1 MSTVSRRRSLKSF
14 LHDVCSALCR
24 TAYTSGWMPVFTHPL
39 ERKGFNRASM
49 KILHFLKRNKDRW
62 WALPLIVPVVLLPVF
77 SMVNTYTQLGDGIV
91 TLYYLPLS
99 FLLALMS
106 FFGLE
111 AIPGIVLSLF
121 FRYASSVGLFET
133 CAGILHFLVPLVL
146 SWGGYRVFAPRRNMT
161 AYGDVRLM
169 AQRLF
174 WQAFCPATLFLVLFQ
189 FAVYL
194 GVYESRQSLAG
205 LNPLNIR
212 TLINYQALLVSGL
225 TGVPLCYLLIR
236 LIRHPRYI
244 KGLISQIRAQIDKKV
259 TLVEFLLWTMVLAVL
274 LSLLLVPMNE
284 NSSIFSTNYTLSLL
298 MPVMLWGAMR
308 FGYKL
313 MSIIWTP
320 VLLLAIHYF
329 YHYIPLRPGYDI
341 QLAITSSSYLVF
353 SFVVIYMSM
362 LATRQRAINIRSRR
376 LALLD
381 PVVHMPNLRALSRAL
396 AKTPWSALCLLRIPE
411 LEVLGRN
418 YGVLLRIQYKQQ
430 LAQWINDTLQ
440 PDECVYH
447 LTGCDLAVRL
457 NSESHQQRIDTLDA
471 HIKQFRFVWDG
482 MPLQP
487 QVGVS
492 YCYVRSPVNHLYL
505 VLGELGVIADLS
517 LSTNHPEN
525 LQQRG
530 AVHLQRSLKDKVAMM
545 NRLQTALEQ
554 NAFTLMVQPVR
565 GLRGD
570 CYHEVLLRMPDE
582 NGILLSP
589 EQFLPVAQEF
599 GLSSRVDLWVLER
612 TLSFLSR
619 HRERLPGQRFAIKLA
634 PSTVCRAQ
642 FPLDVSRLLAKYSVE
657 AWQLIFEVTE
667 TSTCCNAELAVQ
679 TLRQLQKMGV
689 RIAIDDFGT
698 GYASY
703 ARLKSVDADIL
714 KIDGSFIRNIV
725 SNSLDYQI
733 VASICHLARMKKMLV
748 VAEYVETEEIHSA
761 VLALGIDY
769 VQGCLIGE
777 PVELE
782 SLAEA
787 ETPQVSA

>member
-1 MSTVSRRRSLKSF
+1 M
-14 LHDVCSALCR
+14 
-24 TAYTSGWMPVFTHPL
+24 
-39 ERKGFNRASM
+39 N
-49 KILHFLKRNKDRW
+49 ILAFLKKNENRW
-62 WALPLIVPVVLLPVF
+62 WSLPLILPVVLLPVL
-77 SMVNTYTQLGDGIV
+77 SIANTFTQLGDGIAA
-91 TLYYLPLS
+91 LYYLPLS
-99 FLLALMS
+99 FLLSLMM

-111 AIPGIVLSLF
+111 ALPGIVLSLF
-121 FRYASSVGLFET
+121 IRYYPSVGMFET
-133 CAGILHFLVPLVL
+133 VAGILHFVVPLVL

-169 AQRLF
+169 AQRIF

-212 TLINYQALLVSGL
+212 TLINYQTLLVSGL
-225 TGVPLCYLLIR
+225 TGVPLSYLLIR
-236 LIRHPRYI
+236 LLRHPRYI
-244 KGLISQIRAQIDKKV
+244 KSLLSQIRSEIDKKV
-259 TLVEFLLWTMVLAVL
+259 TVVELLVWAIALGGL
-274 LSLLLVPMNE
+274 LSLLLIPMNE
-284 NSSIFSTNYTLSLL
+284 NSSIFTTNYTLSLL

-313 MSIIWTP
+313 ISLIWTP
-320 VLLLAIHYF
+320 ILLVSIHYF
-329 YHYIPLRPGYDI
+329 YRYITVNPGYDI

-362 LATRQRAINIRSRR
+362 LATRQRAANKRSRR

-381 PVVHMPNLRALSRAL
+381 PVVHMPNLRALSRDL
-396 AKTPWSALCLLRIPE
+396 AKNPWSALCLLRIPE
-411 LEVLGRN
+411 LEILGRN

-430 LAQWINDTLQ
+430 LAQWVNGILQ
-440 PDECVYH
+440 PNELVYH
-447 LTGCDLAVRL
+447 LTGYDLAVRL
-457 NSESHQQRIDTLDA
+457 NAESHQQRIEALDE

-505 VLGELGVIADLS
+505 VLGELGVVADLS
-517 LSTNHPEN
+517 LSSNHPEN

-545 NRLQTALEQ
+545 SRLQKALDNDE
-554 NAFTLMVQPVR
+554 FTLLVQPVR
-565 GLRGD
+565 GMRGD
-570 CYHEVLLRMPDE
+570 CYHEVLLRMPDI
-582 NGILLSP
+582 NGLLISP
-589 EQFLPVAQEF
+589 DQFLPVAQEF
-599 GLSSRVDLWVLER
+599 GLSSRVDLWVLEH
-612 TLSFLSR
+612 TLRFLAA
-619 HRERLPGQRFAIKLA
+619 HRERLPGQRFAINLA
-634 PSTVCRAQ
+634 PSTVCRVQ
-642 FPLDVSRLLAKYSVE
+642 FPLEVSRLLAKYAIE
-657 AWQLIFEVTE
+657 PWQLIFEVTE
-667 TSTCCNAELAVQ
+667 CSTFCNAEQALHI
-679 TLRQLQKMGV
+679 LRQLQKMGV

-725 SNSLDYQI
+725 NNSLDYQI

-748 VAEYVETEEIHSA
+748 VAEYVESEEIRSA
-761 VLALGIDY
+761 VHALGIDY
-769 VQGCLIGE
+769 VQGYLIGR
-777 PVELE
+777 PAPLE
-782 SLAEA
+782 SLLEAEA
-787 ETPQVSA
+787 STADA

>member
-1 MSTVSRRRSLKSF
+1 MTIFSVLKQ
-14 LHDVCSALCR
+14 H
-24 TAYTSGWMPVFTHPL
+24 
-39 ERKGFNRASM
+39 
-49 KILHFLKRNKDRW
+49 KDRW
-62 WALPLIVPVVLLPVF
+62 WALPFILPVVLLPVL
-77 SMVNTYTQLGDGIV
+77 SEANTLTQLGGALV
-91 TLYYLPLS
+91 ALYYLPLS
-99 FLLALMS
+99 FLLSVMM

-111 AIPGIVLSLF
+111 AIPGIALSLF
-121 FRYASSVGLFET
+121 FRYYPSVGLFET
-133 CAGILHFLVPLVL
+133 LAGILHFLVPLVL
-146 SWGGYRVFAPRRNMT
+146 SWGGYRVFAPRRNMA
-161 AYGDVRLM
+161 AYGDMRLM
-169 AQRLF
+169 AQRIF
-174 WQAFCPATLFLVLFQ
+174 WQVFCPATLFLILFQ

-194 GVYESRQSLAG
+194 GVYDSRQSLAG

-225 TGVPLCYLLIR
+225 TGVPLSYLLIR

-244 KGLISQIRAQIDKKV
+244 NALISQVRAQIDKKV
-259 TLVEFLLWTMVLAVL
+259 TVVEFLIWAIVLGGL
-274 LSLLLVPMNE
+274 LSLLLIPMNE
-284 NSSIFSTNYTLSLL
+284 NSTIFSTNYTLSLL

-320 VLLLAIHYF
+320 VLLVSIHYF
-329 YHYIPLRPGYDI
+329 YHYIPMHQGYGM

-362 LATRQRAINIRSRR
+362 LATRQRAVTVRSRR

-381 PVVHMPNLRALSRAL
+381 PVVHMPNLRALSRDL
-396 AKTPWSALCLLRIPE
+396 AKKPWSAICLLRIPE

-418 YGVLLRIQYKQQ
+418 YGVMLRIQYKQQ
-430 LAQWINDTLQ
+430 LAQWINGTLQ
-440 PDECVYH
+440 GNEKVYH
-447 LTGCDLAVRL
+447 LTGYDLAVRL
-457 NSESHQQRIDTLDA
+457 NAESHQQRIETLDE
-471 HIKQFRFVWDG
+471 HIKQFRFIWDG

-505 VLGELGVIADLS
+505 VLGELGEIADLS

-530 AVHLQRSLKDKVAMM
+530 AVHLQRNLKDKVEMM
-545 NRLQTALEQ
+545 SRLQHALERGK
-554 NAFTLMVQPVR
+554 FVLMVQPVR

-570 CYHEVLLRMPDE
+570 CYHEVLLRMPDAD
-582 NGILLSP
+582 GMLISP
-589 EQFLPVAQEF
+589 DQFLPVAQEF

-612 TLSFLSR
+612 TLRFLAE
-619 HRERLPGQRFAIKLA
+619 HRDRLPGQRFAINLA
-634 PSTVCRAQ
+634 PSTVCRVQ
-642 FPLDVSRLLAKYSVE
+642 FPLEVSRLLVQYAVE
-657 AWQLIFEVTE
+657 PWQLIFEVTE
-667 TSTCCNAELAVQ
+667 SSTFGNAEQAAQ

-748 VAEYVETEEIHSA
+748 VAEYVETEEIRSA
-761 VLALGIDY
+761 VHALGIDY
-769 VQGCLIGE
+769 VQGYLIGK
-777 PVELE
+777 PAELE
-782 SLAEA
+782 SLLEAEA
-787 ETPQVSA
+787 STVDA

>member
-1 MSTVSRRRSLKSF
+1 M
-14 LHDVCSALCR
+14 
-24 TAYTSGWMPVFTHPL
+24 
-39 ERKGFNRASM
+39 N
-49 KILHFLKRNKDRW
+49 ILAFLKKNENRW
-62 WALPLIVPVVLLPVF
+62 WALPLILPVVLLPVL
-77 SMVNTYTQLGDGIV
+77 SIANTLTQLGDGIV
-91 TLYYLPLS
+91 ALYYLPLS
-99 FLLALMS
+99 FLLSLMM

-111 AIPGIVLSLF
+111 ALPGIVLSLF
-121 FRYASSVGLFET
+121 IRYYPSVGMFET
-133 CAGILHFLVPLVL
+133 VAGVLHFIVPLVL

-161 AYGDVRLM
+161 AYGDIRLM
-169 AQRLF
+169 AQRIF
-174 WQAFCPATLFLVLFQ
+174 WQAFCPATLFLLLFQ

-225 TGVPLCYLLIR
+225 TGVPLSYLLIR
-236 LIRHPRYI
+236 LIRHPRYL
-244 KGLISQIRAQIDKKV
+244 KSLISQVRSQIDKKV
-259 TLVEFLLWTMVLAVL
+259 TIVEFLVWAIALGGL
-274 LSLLLVPMNE
+274 LSLLLLPMNE
-284 NSSIFSTNYTLSLL
+284 NSSIFTTNYTLSLL

-313 MSIIWTP
+313 VSLIWIP
-320 VLLLAIHYF
+320 VLLVSIHYF
-329 YHYIPLRPGYDI
+329 YHYIPVNQGYDI

-362 LATRQRAINIRSRR
+362 LATRQRAVNKRSRR

-381 PVVHMPNLRALSRAL
+381 PVVHMPNLRALSREL
-396 AKTPWSALCLLRIPE
+396 AKNPWSALCLLRIPE
-411 LEVLGRN
+411 LEILGRN

-430 LAQWINDTLQ
+430 LAQWVNGTLQ
-440 PDECVYH
+440 PNEQVYH
-447 LTGCDLAVRL
+447 LTGYDMAVRL
-457 NSESHQQRIDTLDA
+457 NAESHQQRIEALDE

-505 VLGELGVIADLS
+505 VLGELGVVADLS
-517 LSTNHPEN
+517 LSSNHPEN

-545 NRLQTALEQ
+545 SRLQKALDNDE
-554 NAFTLMVQPVR
+554 FTLLVQPVR

-570 CYHEVLLRMPDE
+570 RYHEVLLRMPDT
-582 NGILLSP
+582 NGLLISP
-589 EQFLPVAQEF
+589 DQFLPVAQEF
-599 GLSSRVDLWVLER
+599 GLSSRVDLWVLEH
-612 TLSFLSR
+612 TLRFLAA
-619 HRERLPGQRFAIKLA
+619 HRETLPGQRFAINLA
-634 PSTVCRAQ
+634 PSTVCRVQ
-642 FPLDVSRLLAKYSVE
+642 FPLEVSRLLAKYAIE
-657 AWQLIFEVTE
+657 PWQLIFEVTE
-667 TSTCCNAELAVQ
+667 CSTFGSGEQALHILQ
-679 TLRQLQKMGV
+679 QLQKMGV

-725 SNSLDYQI
+725 NNSLDYQI

-748 VAEYVETEEIHSA
+748 VAEYVETEEIRSA
-761 VLALGIDY
+761 VHALGIDY
-769 VQGCLIGE
+769 VQGYLIGR
-777 PVELE
+777 PAPLE
-782 SLAEA
+782 SLLEA
-787 ETPQVSA
+787 ETSCADA

>member
-1 MSTVSRRRSLKSF
+1 M
-14 LHDVCSALCR
+14 
-24 TAYTSGWMPVFTHPL
+24 
-39 ERKGFNRASM
+39 N
-49 KILHFLKRNKDRW
+49 ILHILTRNKDRW
-62 WALPLIVPVVLLPVF
+62 WALPLILPVALLPVI
-77 SMVNTYTQLGDGIV
+77 SLANTLTLLGDGV
-91 TLYYLPLS
+91 AALYYLPLS
-99 FLLALMS
+99 FLLSLMM
-106 FFGLE
+106 FFGVE
-111 AIPGIVLSLF
+111 ALPGIVLSLF
-121 FRYASSVGLFET
+121 FRYYPSVGMFET
-133 CAGILHFLVPLVL
+133 VAGIMHFIIPLVL

-161 AYGDVRLM
+161 AYGDIRLM
-169 AQRLF
+169 GQRIF

-205 LNPLNIR
+205 LNPMNIR

-225 TGVPLCYLLIR
+225 TGVPLSYLLIR
-236 LIRHPRYI
+236 VVRHPRYI
-244 KGLISQIRAQIDKKV
+244 RSLISQIRAQVDKKV
-259 TLVEFLLWTMVLAVL
+259 SAVEFLVWFIALGGM
-274 LSLLLVPMNE
+274 LSLLLLPMNE

-320 VLLLAIHYF
+320 VLLVSIHYF
-329 YHYIPLRPGYDI
+329 YRYIPVNQGYDI

-353 SFVVIYMSM
+353 SFVVIYLSM
-362 LATRQRAINIRSRR
+362 LATRQRAVNIRSRR

-381 PVVHMPNLRALSRAL
+381 PVVHMPNLRALSRDL
-396 AKTPWSALCLLRIPE
+396 AKNPWSALCLLRIPE

-430 LAQWINDTLQ
+430 LAQWINGTLQ
-440 PDECVYH
+440 PNERVYH
-447 LTGCDLAVRL
+447 LTGYDLAVRL
-457 NSESHQQRIDTLDA
+457 NAESHQQRIDTLDE

-487 QVGVS
+487 QVGLS

-545 NRLQTALEQ
+545 SRLQTALEQ
-554 NAFTLMVQPVR
+554 NAFTLMIQPVR

-570 CYHEVLLRMPDE
+570 SYHEVLLRMPDM
-582 NGILLSP
+582 NGVLISP
-589 EQFLPVAQEF
+589 DQFLPVAQEF
-599 GLSSRVDLWVLER
+599 GLSSRVDLWVIER
-612 TLSFLSR
+612 TLSFLAE
-619 HRERLPGQRFAIKLA
+619 HRQRLPGQRFAINLA

-642 FPLDVSRLLAKYSVE
+642 LPLDVSRLLTKYGIE

-667 TSTCCNAELAVQ
+667 STTFGNAELAVQ

-748 VAEYVETEEIHSA
+748 VAEYVETEEIRSA
-761 VLALGIDY
+761 VHALGIDY
-769 VQGCLIGE
+769 IQGYLVGM
-777 PVELE
+777 PVEMETLLE
-782 SLAEA
+782 GEA
-787 ETPQVSA
+787 PAVSA